1 MTNISK
7 NNIKYNKFICDFY
20 NQFNKINN
28 NYSDLVFLCI
38 GTDRMTGD
46 CFGPLV
52 GNRIKEA
59 IVNNNI
65 NCTVYGDLENPLI
78 YSDVDKSIKEISE
91 KCKNPCIIAI
101 DAALSKESNI
111 GKILVRKGGLRFGEA
126 INKGRREV
134 GNISIKAIIGRNY
147 KRAYKNME
155 LLQNTSLN
163 FVMNLVDIVS
173 EGILEII
180 EKEYNNFENSRL
192 SYSKV

>member
-1 MTNISK
+1 MTNISNK
-7 NNIKYNKFICDFY
+7 NIKYNKFMCDFY
-20 NQFNKINN
+20 NQFSKINN

-59 IVNNNI
+59 IGNNNI
-65 NCTVYGDLENPLI
+65 KCTVYGDLENPLI
-78 YSDVDKSIKEISE
+78 YSGIDKSLKEINE
-91 KCKNPCIIAI
+91 KCDNPCIIAI
-101 DAALSKESNI
+101 DAALSNESNI
-111 GKILVRKGGLRFGEA
+111 GKILVRKGGLKFGVA

-147 KRAYKNME
+147 KTTHQNME

-163 FVMNLVDIVS
+163 FVMNLANIVS
-173 EGILEII
+173 GGIVEII
-180 EKEYNNFENSRL
+180 KREYNL
-192 SYSKV
+192 SLIHI

>member
-1 MTNISK
+1 MINISNK
-7 NNIKYNKFICDFY
+7 NTKYNKFMCDFY
-20 NQFNKINN
+20 NEFKKINN
-28 NYSDLVFLCI
+28 NYSELVFLCI

-78 YSDVDKSIKEISE
+78 YSDVDKSLKEINK

-111 GKILVRKGGLRFGEA
+111 GKILVRKGGLKFGVA

-134 GNISIKAIIGRNY
+134 GNISIKAIIGKNY
-147 KRAYKNME
+147 KTVNKNMQ

-163 FVMNLVDIVS
+163 FVMSLVDIVS
-173 EGILEII
+173 GGILEII
-180 EKEYNNFENSRL
+180 DKEYNDFTD
-192 SYSKV
+192 SKIIMCQ

>member
-1 MTNISK
+1 MINISNK
-7 NNIKYNKFICDFY
+7 NIKYNKFMCDFY
-20 NQFNKINN
+20 NELKKINN

-59 IVNNNI
+59 IVNNNNI

-78 YSDVDKSIKEISE
+78 YSGVDKSLKEINE
-91 KCKNPCIIAI
+91 KYKNPCIVAV

-111 GKILVRKGGLRFGEA
+111 GKILVRKGGLRFGVA
-126 INKGRREV
+126 INKGRRDV
-134 GNISIKAIIGRNY
+134 GNISIKAIIGKNY
-147 KRAYKNME
+147 KTVNKNMQ
-155 LLQNTSLN
+155 LLQNTSLS

-173 EGILEII
+173 GGILEII
-180 EKEYNNFENSRL
+180 DREYIE
-192 SYSKV
+192 

>member
-1 MTNISK
+1 MTNISNK
-7 NNIKYNKFICDFY
+7 NIKYNKFICDFY
-20 NQFNKINN
+20 NQFNKIND

-78 YSDVDKSIKEISE
+78 YSDVDKSLKEISE

-147 KRAYKNME
+147 KRAHKNME

>member
-1 MTNISK
+1 MTNISNK
-7 NNIKYNKFICDFY
+7 NVKYNKFMCDFY
-20 NQFNKINN
+20 NQFSKINN

-59 IVNNNI
+59 IGNNNI
-65 NCTVYGDLENPLI
+65 KCTVYGDLENPLI
-78 YSDVDKSIKEISE
+78 YSGIDKSLKEINE
-91 KCKNPCIIAI
+91 KCDNPCIIAI
-101 DAALSKESNI
+101 DAALSNESNI
-111 GKILVRKGGLRFGEA
+111 GKILVRKGGLKFGVA

-147 KRAYKNME
+147 KTTHQNME

-163 FVMNLVDIVS
+163 FVMNLANIVS
-173 EGILEII
+173 GGIVEII
-180 EKEYNNFENSRL
+180 KREYNNFA
-192 SYSKV
+192 YSKI

>member
-147 KRAYKNME
+147 KREHKNME

>member
-1 MTNISK
+1 MTNISNK
-7 NNIKYNKFICDFY
+7 NVKYNKFMCDFY
-20 NQFNKINN
+20 NQFSKINN

-59 IVNNNI
+59 IGNNI
-65 NCTVYGDLENPLI
+65 KCTVYGDLENPLI
-78 YSDVDKSIKEISE
+78 YSGIDKSLKEINE
-91 KCKNPCIIAI
+91 KCDNPCIIAI
-101 DAALSKESNI
+101 DAALSNESNI
-111 GKILVRKGGLRFGEA
+111 GKILVRKGGLKFGVA

-134 GNISIKAIIGRNY
+134 GNISIEAIIGRNY
-147 KRAYKNME
+147 KTTHKNME

-173 EGILEII
+173 GGIVEII
-180 EKEYNNFENSRL
+180 KREYNNFA
-192 SYSKV
+192 YSKI

>member
-1 MTNISK
+1 MTNISNK
-7 NNIKYNKFICDFY
+7 NIKYNKFMCDFY
-20 NQFNKINN
+20 NQFSKINN

-59 IVNNNI
+59 IGNNNI
-65 NCTVYGDLENPLI
+65 KCTVYGDLENPLI
-78 YSDVDKSIKEISE
+78 YSGIDKSLKEINE
-91 KCKNPCIIAI
+91 KCDNPCIIAI
-101 DAALSKESNI
+101 DAALSNESNI
-111 GKILVRKGGLRFGEA
+111 GKILVRKGGLKFGVA

-147 KRAYKNME
+147 KTTHQNME

-163 FVMNLVDIVS
+163 FVMNLANIVS
-173 EGILEII
+173 GGIVEII
-180 EKEYNNFENSRL
+180 KREYNNFA
-192 SYSKV
+192 YSKI

>member
-1 MTNISK
+1 MTNISNK
-7 NNIKYNKFICDFY
+7 NIKYNKFICDFY
-20 NQFNKINN
+20 NQFNKIND

-59 IVNNNI
+59 IVNDNI

-78 YSDVDKSIKEISE
+78 YSDVDKSLKEISE

-147 KRAYKNME
+147 KRAHKNME

-192 SYSKV
+192 SYLKV

>member
-1 MTNISK
+1 MTNISNK
-7 NNIKYNKFICDFY
+7 NVKYNKFMCDFY
-20 NQFNKINN
+20 NQFSKINY

-59 IVNNNI
+59 IGNNNI
-65 NCTVYGDLENPLI
+65 KCTVYGDLENPLI
-78 YSDVDKSIKEISE
+78 YSGIDKSLKEINE
-91 KCKNPCIIAI
+91 KCDNPCIIAI
-101 DAALSKESNI
+101 DAALSDESNI
-111 GKILVRKGGLRFGEA
+111 GKILVRKGGLKFGVA

-147 KRAYKNME
+147 KTTHKNME

-163 FVMNLVDIVS
+163 FVMNLANIVS
-173 EGILEII
+173 GGIVEII
-180 EKEYNNFENSRL
+180 KREYNNFA
-192 SYSKV
+192 YSKI

>member
-1 MTNISK
+1 MTNISNK
-7 NNIKYNKFICDFY
+7 NIKYNKFICDFY
-20 NQFNKINN
+20 NQFNKIND

-78 YSDVDKSIKEISE
+78 YSDVDKSLKEISE

-147 KRAYKNME
+147 KRAHKNME

-192 SYSKV
+192 SYLKV

>member
-1 MTNISK
+1 MINISNK
-7 NNIKYNKFICDFY
+7 EIKYNKFICDFY
-20 NQFNKINN
+20 NQFSKIND

-52 GNRIKEA
+52 GNRIKKA
-59 IVNNNI
+59 IKKDKMNYV
-65 NCTVYGDLENPLI
+65 VYGDLEKPLI
-78 YSDVDKSIKEISE
+78 YSSVDKKLKEINENYE
-91 KCKNPCIIAI
+91 KPCIIAI

-111 GKILVRKGGLRFGEA
+111 GKILVKSDGIKLGKA
-126 INKGRREV
+126 INKEKNKI
-134 GNISIKAIIGRNY
+134 GNISIKAIIGKNY
-147 KRAYKNME
+147 KRIDKNME

-180 EKEYNNFENSRL
+180 EKECDNCAKSEL
-192 SYSKV
+192 SYFKI